1 MHTNNSAVLS
11 FYDYVSNPAAVE
23 TSEHQTNS
31 KVVAPKQHSDFR
43 PILITPVLTRIMERT
58 VSRLFCTQH
67 SSLLHSHCPSLI
79 NSTSGQPAPMKLR
92 SDTYR
97 KQYVVV

>member
-1 MHTNNSAVLS
+1 LHTNNSAVLS

-58 VSRLFCTQH
+58 VVQAFLYTAFLSPPQ
-67 SSLLHSHCPSLI
+67 SLSFSNQFDFRPTGSHETAI
-79 NSTSGQPAPMKLR
+79 
-92 SDTYR
+92 
-97 KQYVVV
+97 